1 MHTPLYTKIRE
12 LTGAYP
18 LCMPGHKRRAH
29 FLPNDILGLD
39 ITEIDGS
46 DNLHAP
52 SGVIAEA
59 QALMAKLYKS
69 GDCIFCVNGGSS
81 GILAAILGTLGEGDT
96 LLAVKNAHK
105 SLQNALVL
113 SGADAV
119 YISPDISP
127 CGFCLPITAE
137 KIEEALNK
145 LSDIKAVFIVSPTYE
160 GYCADIKKIA
170 DCVHKYGKILIV
182 DETHGAHFPFNA
194 VFPKTASE
202 CGADISVQS
211 WHKTLPVPNQCA
223 LINIVGGRVDAQK
236 IRRAFSMVTTTSPS
250 YIFMG
255 LMDAVRGYYTAHPSL
270 FDEYADN
277 LISLRKRLSE
287 LKNIGLADSD
297 IYDISKLTLLKNFE
311 GETSYLEKR
320 LKKAGFV
327 LEMTAPSHIIAM
339 TSICDDINMLERFAD
354 ILLEADGT
362 LTFSAYKDE
371 KFDMPLLSDKINQ
384 RKIFYSDTVS
394 VPLEN
399 SVGRTAAEHITP
411 FPPDIP
417 AILAGEKITARGIG
431 AIKAYINAGAEILGL
446 DNGMISVIR

>member
-1 MHTPLYTKIRE
+1 M
-12 LTGAYP
+12 
-18 LCMPGHKRRAH
+18 
-29 FLPNDILGLD
+29 
-39 ITEIDGS
+39 
-46 DNLHAP
+46 
-52 SGVIAEA
+52 
-59 QALMAKLYKS
+59 
-69 GDCIFCVNGGSS
+69 
-81 GILAAILGTLGEGDT
+81 
-96 LLAVKNAHK
+96 
-105 SLQNALVL
+105 
-113 SGADAV
+113 
-119 YISPDISP
+119 
-127 CGFCLPITAE
+127 
-137 KIEEALNK
+137 
-145 LSDIKAVFIVSPTYE
+145 
-160 GYCADIKKIA
+160 
-170 DCVHKYGKILIV
+170 
-182 DETHGAHFPFNA
+182 
-194 VFPKTASE
+194 
-202 CGADISVQS
+202 
-211 WHKTLPVPNQCA
+211 
-223 LINIVGGRVDAQK
+223 
-236 IRRAFSMVTTTSPS
+236 
-250 YIFMG
+250 
-255 LMDAVRGYYTAHPSL
+255 
-270 FDEYADN
+270 
-277 LISLRKRLSE
+277 ISLRKRLSE